1 MPREIDP
8 PMPRLIFIKRPAVY
22 FLTDP
27 LEYENGFRVLLVDG
41 QRSQFVDENVAVY
54 EPTWEPGEE
63 P

>member
-27 LEYENGFRVLLVDG
+27 LEYEGGFRVLLVDG
-41 QRSQFVDENVAVY
+41 ERSQFVDEFDQPY
-54 EPTWEPGEE
+54 EPTWEPGVE